1 LAGGRLGPWP
11 SVARDNHRV
20 AVPQEHRSGS
30 LAGVRVLDLTSV
42 LMGPLGTQILGD
54 WGADVITVESAAG
67 DTNRFMGPG
76 PVRGLSDISLNLLRN
91 KRNVALDLK
100 HPDGRRAFLAI
111 AATADVMVTNLRPGP
126 LARLGLDYDSVAAVR
141 ADIVYCQAAG
151 FASDGPRANEPAYD
165 DIIQAAAGV
174 PDMFGRAGLEP
185 RLAPTLL
192 ADKVCGL
199 MVANGVLAALYHRA
213 RTGEGQRVEVPMT
226 DVLSAFLLVEHSSG
240 AATPSAEAGAGYRRI
255 LTESRRPQRTMDGWI
270 MVFPYLQAHWD
281 LILTLGGAAELV
293 DDPRLS
299 RLSRQAD
306 PAFGYTVL
314 DDVIATKT
322 TAEWLE
328 LCAAEEIPATEVT
341 SLDDHMRSF
350 PLAEH
355 PAAGPYRQIP
365 PAVRFSR
372 TPATIRRPAPLV
384 GQHTEEVLVEVG
396 FSAEE
401 IAEMRSAGV
410 LSHPL
415 HQ

>member
-1 LAGGRLGPWP
+1 M
-11 SVARDNHRV
+11 
-20 AVPQEHRSGS
+20 
-30 LAGVRVLDLTSV
+30 RVLDLTSV
-42 LMGPLGTQILGD
+42 LMGPLGTQILAD
-54 WGADVITVESAAG
+54 WGAEVITVESATG

-100 HPDGRRAFLAI
+100 HPEGRRAFLAI
-111 AATADVMVTNLRPGP
+111 AATVDVMVTNLRPGP
-126 LARLGLDYDSVAAVR
+126 LGRLGLDYEKVAAVR
-141 ADIVYCQAAG
+141 PEIVYCQAAG
-151 FASDGPRANEPAYD
+151 FASDGPRADEPAYD

-174 PDMFGRAGLEP
+174 PDLFERAGLEP
-185 RLAPTLL
+185 RLVPTLL

-199 MVANGVLAALYHRA
+199 MVANAILAALYHRA

-226 DVLSAFLLVEHSSG
+226 DVLTAFLLVEHSSG
-240 AATPSAEAGAGYRRI
+240 AATPSSDAGAGYRRI
-255 LTESRRPQRTMDGWI
+255 LTESRRPQRTKDGWM

-281 LILTLGGAAELV
+281 VILTVGGAPELV

-306 PAFGYTVL
+306 PAFGYAVL
-314 DDVIATKT
+314 DGVIATKT

-341 SLDDHMRSF
+341 TLDDHMRSY

-355 PAAGPYRQIP
+355 PVAGSYRQIP

-372 TPATIRRPAPLV
+372 TPAAIRRPAPLV
-384 GQHTEEVLVEVG
+384 GEHTEEVLVEVG
-396 FSAEE
+396 ITAEE
-401 IAEMRSAGV
+401 IGELRAAGV
-410 LSHPL
+410 LSHTL
-415 HQ
+415 HH